1 MFERIKRKRPQRTI
15 GRFHEN
21 CSNYQYKT
29 GQNTV
34 LIILVRAYTKKISF
48 LKILKVKM
56 QPVCSKYAGKGKI
69 RTGWC
74 RVNTFLLLAAVITGI
89 AIISAVFSWL
99 CYKNFTEI

>member
-1 MFERIKRKRPQRTI
+1 
-15 GRFHEN
+15 
-21 CSNYQYKT
+21 
-29 GQNTV
+29 
-34 LIILVRAYTKKISF
+34 
-48 LKILKVKM
+48 M